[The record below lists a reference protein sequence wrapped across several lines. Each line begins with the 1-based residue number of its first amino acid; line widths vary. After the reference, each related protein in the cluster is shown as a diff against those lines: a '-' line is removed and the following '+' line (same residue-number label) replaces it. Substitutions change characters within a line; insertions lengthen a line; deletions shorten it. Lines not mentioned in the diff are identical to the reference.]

1 MKQFKIVS
9 LFAAGIILVASCAP
23 SVKQTSPQP
32 KGISKAQVDSVSN
45 AIGYSLGMSIKMGNF
60 GDLNMSEVYKG
71 MKDAIEGVELVPQEV
86 NATITDF
93 LDKRNAA
100 LAANNVEK
108 GEAFLAKNGKNEGV
122 VTTET
127 GLQYQVVRAGNG
139 VRPSAT
145 DTVEVNYEGSTIDGK
160 VFDSSYTRGESVKF
174 CLNQVIP
181 GWSEGLQL
189 IDEGGE
195 ITLWI
200 PSGLGYGERGVG
212 EIIAPNENLKFRV
225 ELIKVIPAVVVE
237 EAK

>member
-1 MKQFKIVS
+1 
-9 LFAAGIILVASCAP
+9 
-23 SVKQTSPQP
+23 
-32 KGISKAQVDSVSN
+32 
-45 AIGYSLGMSIKMGNF
+45 
-60 GDLNMSEVYKG
+60 MSEVYKG

-212 EIIAPNENLKFRV
+212 EIIAPNETLKFRV